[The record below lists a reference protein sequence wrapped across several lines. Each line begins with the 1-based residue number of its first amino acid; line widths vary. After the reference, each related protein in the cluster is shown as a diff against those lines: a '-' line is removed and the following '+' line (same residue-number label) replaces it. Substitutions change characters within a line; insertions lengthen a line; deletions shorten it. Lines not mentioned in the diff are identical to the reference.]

1 MATISG
7 TVYSSLSALNT
18 YSVAIDVTSTNIAN
32 AESAGYARQ
41 TAVIGEKIAADGTG
55 YGVDVSAIKR
65 STDSFLAA
73 QLRTANQELGKSGV
87 EAEVLSSLE
96 QVFSETDGS
105 GLSAAMN
112 EFWNA
117 WQEVVNDPSGS
128 VARSVLA
135 SSADTL
141 ADNFN
146 AMSAQLSEISA
157 GIEDGIEEAVT
168 QINDLVRQIADANQ
182 DLLALDTSRQNANPL
197 RDKLDTLV
205 QELSSLID
213 VKVSTNEIGQ
223 VSIQLANNDDLVEA
237 DGMTTHTLATAADA
251 TTGLLNVN
259 WEDGAGNVTEITGD
273 ISSGKLG
280 GYLEVRESVAGYG
293 EQLGDLAGEI
303 IAQVNG
309 LHESGYDLYGN
320 QDAVPLFT
328 GSGAADMKVNPDIA
342 GDPGKI
348 AAATGGGTGDGSN
361 ARAIAELQN
370 SLQMTGGTATFSDYY
385 ASLVSGIGDSVQ
397 AAQTGYESQ
406 SNIQAYYTNAC
417 LSVSGV
423 STDEEMAKLILYQH
437 AYEAA
442 AKIMTALDE
451 LMQTLIRM

>member
-7 TVYSSLSALNT
+7 TVYSALSALNT

-32 AESAGYARQ
+32 AESPGYARQ
-41 TAVIGEKIAADGTG
+41 TAIIGEKIAADGTG
-55 YGVDVSAIKR
+55 YGVDVTAIKR

-87 EAEVLSSLE
+87 ETEVLSSLE

-117 WQEVVNDPSGS
+117 SGS
-128 VARSVLA
+128 VPRSVLA
-135 SSADTL
+135 STADSLADT
-141 ADNFN
+141 FN
-146 AMSAQLSEISA
+146 AMSVQLSEISA
-157 GIEDGIEEAVT
+157 GIEDGIEETVA

-182 DLLALDTSRQNANPL
+182 DLFSLDASRQNANPL
-197 RDKLDTLV
+197 RDKLDALV

-213 VKVSTNEIGQ
+213 VKVSTNEVGQ
-223 VSIQLANNDDLVEA
+223 VSIQLANNNDLVEA
-237 DGMTTHTLATAADA
+237 DGMTTHKLSTAADA
-251 TTGLLNVN
+251 TTGLLKVT
-259 WEDGAGNVTEITGD
+259 WEDGSGTGE

-280 GYLEVRESVAGYG
+280 GYLEVRGSVAGYG
-293 EQLGDLAGEI
+293 KQLDDLAGAI
-303 IAQVNG
+303 IAGVND
-309 LHESGYDLYGN
+309 LHKIGYDLYGK
-320 QDAVPLFT
+320 QAGLSFFT
-328 GSGAADMKVNPDIA
+328 GSGAAGIKVNPDIA

-348 AAATGGGTGDGSN
+348 AAAAAGGGTGDGSN

-370 SLQMTGGTATFSDYY
+370 SLQMTGGTTTFSGYY

>member
-7 TVYSSLSALNT
+7 TVYSALSALNT

-32 AESAGYARQ
+32 AESAGYSRQ

-55 YGVDVSAIKR
+55 YGVDVTAIKR
-65 STDSFLAA
+65 STDSFLAT

-87 EAEVLSSLE
+87 ETGVLSSLE

-128 VARSVLA
+128 VPRSVLA
-135 SSADTL
+135 STADSLADT
-141 ADNFN
+141 FN
-146 AMSAQLSEISA
+146 AMSVQLSEISA
-157 GIEDGIEEAVT
+157 GIEGGIEETVV

-182 DLLALDTSRQNANPL
+182 DLFSLDGSRQNANPL
-197 RDKLDTLV
+197 RDKLDSLV
-205 QELSSLID
+205 QELSSLVD
-213 VKVSTNEIGQ
+213 VKVSTNEVGQ
-223 VSIQLANNDDLVEA
+223 VILQLANGADLVEA
-237 DGMTTHTLATAADA
+237 DGMTTHKLSTAADA
-251 TTGLLNVN
+251 TTGLLKVT
-259 WEDGAGNVTEITGD
+259 WEDGSGTGD

-280 GYLEVRESVAGYG
+280 GYVEVRGSVASYG
-293 EQLGDLAGEI
+293 KQLDDLAGAI
-303 IAQVNG
+303 IAGVND
-309 LHESGYDLYGN
+309 LHKIGYDLYGK
-320 QDAVPLFT
+320 QAGLSFFT
-328 GSGAADMKVNPDIA
+328 GSGAAGIKVNPDIT

-348 AAATGGGTGDGSN
+348 AAAAAGGGAGDGSI